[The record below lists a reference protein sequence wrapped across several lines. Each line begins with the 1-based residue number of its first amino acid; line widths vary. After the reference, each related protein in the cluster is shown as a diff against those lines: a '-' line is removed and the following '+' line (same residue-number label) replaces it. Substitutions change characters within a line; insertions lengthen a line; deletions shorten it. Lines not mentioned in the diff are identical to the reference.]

1 MKCRTLV
8 GVLPCLV
15 LSLGLV
21 AQTRPGGGRPSG
33 SASTPTIPRTT
44 NPNLPTTNPTLRSL
58 FFSGKVA
65 VDDGTPLTDPATIQS
80 HCKGRIRTEGYTDS
94 KGSFSFEISSSRERE
109 LAGVD
114 QAIDSAPAGP
124 GFGGTRGNSVRE
136 WREGEWQNGLP
147 GVSSPRVELARR
159 MTDFSETDVWS
170 MLLHRLNP

>member
-94 KGSFSFEISSSRERE
+94 KGSFSFEISNSRERE

-124 GFGGTRGNSVRE
+124 GFGNSRGNSVRE
-136 WREGEWQNGLP
+136 WRGGGGQTLRPGGFPP
-147 GVSSPRVELARR
+147 GVAFARPGPRFLYCRCGNHL
-159 MTDFSETDVWS
+159 FY
-170 MLLHRLNP
+170 

>member
-1 MKCRTLV
+1 MKCRILV
-8 GVLPCLV
+8 GVFPCLI

-80 HCKGRIRTEGYTDS
+80 NCKGRIRTEGYTDS
-94 KGSFSFEISSSRERE
+94 KGSFSFEISNSRERE

-124 GFGGTRGNSVRE
+124 GFGNSRGNSVRE
-136 WREGEWQNGLP
+136 WRGWGVEGVVSCFTSQLVDLSSGLTVLSI
-147 GVSSPRVELARR
+147 GCVVFIVLS
-159 MTDFSETDVWS
+159 
-170 MLLHRLNP
+170 